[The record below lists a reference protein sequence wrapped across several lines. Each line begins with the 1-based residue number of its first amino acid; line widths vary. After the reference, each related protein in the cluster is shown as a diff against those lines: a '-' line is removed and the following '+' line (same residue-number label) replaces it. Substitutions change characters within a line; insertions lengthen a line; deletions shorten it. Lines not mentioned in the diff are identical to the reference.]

1 MYLLFPL
8 ARSFSRGKL
17 FFPVSGQN
25 FFSPLSVDVF
35 PVLNIRL
42 FFRLVDKNNFY
53 AIHVPVN
60 VVGVFMFLRLNI
72 FYIFFRWINFMC
84 THWQTI
90 FFHHFYPQ
98 FYHRCFT
105 QRGEKNSFLSH
116 SNGSREDNSYEL
128 NSPCFERSLHF
139 SHANAR
145 CSRQGDCDLQTI

>member
-1 MYLLFPL
+1 MKILPTPPTPASFPSSNPLSNVCSTVSDLLQPAPSTISKGIIPRHYCVFIIPS
-8 ARSFSRGKL
+8 RSFFFSWKT

-84 THWQTI
+84 TH
-90 FFHHFYPQ
+90 
-98 FYHRCFT
+98 
-105 QRGEKNSFLSH
+105 
-116 SNGSREDNSYEL
+116 
-128 NSPCFERSLHF
+128 
-139 SHANAR
+139 
-145 CSRQGDCDLQTI
+145 